1 MAVLEKEV
9 GGGVADECAQA
20 RAVRCSGG
28 CMKEP
33 WSSVGACGEKKVL
46 RCIFCWRISNPPKMF
61 HLALSTIT
69 QPNYSFQKR
78 WCTIVAHRAIQ

>member
-9 GGGVADECAQA
+9 GGGIADNAHKREQWD
-20 RAVRCSGG
+20 AVVVVWKNHGLVL
-28 CMKEP
+28 EP
-33 WSSVGACGEKKVL
+33 VEKKKVL

-69 QPNYSFQKR
+69 QPNYSFHKR